1 MIVATPFTI
10 FPEKRTTAS
19 GVAIVTLCGIAAS
32 AFENAI
38 SKATPAGTPSEFGE
52 KAKSL
57 ASIALTTD
65 VAVGRGVGRGVGTS
79 VGRGVG
85 RGVRMGVGRGVE
97 IEVGVALSV
106 GLEVPVGSVVAV
118 CAGLAG
124 APGMALMPGV
134 SPGSSEVIGDESNP
148 LGAMLPG
155 LVVGACGPI
164 GGAPPQPATSRTTAS
179 RLGSRG
185 GGTAAL

>member
-38 SKATPAGTPSEFGE
+38 SKATPAGTLSEFGE

-57 ASIALTTD
+57 ASIARTTD
-65 VAVGRGVGRGVGTS
+65 VAVGLGVGRGVGRA

-85 RGVRMGVGRGVE
+85 MGVGRGVE
-97 IEVGVALSV
+97 IEVGVALRV
-106 GLEVPVGSVVAV
+106 GFGVPVGPGVAV
-118 CAGLAG
+118 
-124 APGMALMPGV
+124 
-134 SPGSSEVIGDESNP
+134 
-148 LGAMLPG
+148 
-155 LVVGACGPI
+155 
-164 GGAPPQPATSRTTAS
+164 
-179 RLGSRG
+179 
-185 GGTAAL
+185 